1 MSIQNFNILDCTLRD
16 GGYYN
21 KWNFSH
27 SFVKNYLSTQNKI
40 GTDIIEIG
48 FRKLLKNEKNSEFG
62 DYLFSNTSVLKKINI
77 NKNSFKV
84 SVMID
89 LSDYLDDKNYKN
101 LDKLFND
108 EYRKYV
114 SIVRIACSYED
125 MHHLPKIIKAIKS
138 RGFKVCVNLMK
149 FTLLDKIQI
158 YNFFNSLKNLK
169 VDIFYLADSFGNCTP
184 LELSNICKYL
194 IKKKIDIK
202 KFGFHAHNNLGLAFK
217 NSLTAIKYGFC
228 IIDTSVM
235 GMGRGAGNLKLEDF
249 IKLKTEPQSKLE
261 RIKNFNNKFMNPL
274 KKKFNWGSSDIYK
287 FSAKNSIHPTY
298 VQRLL
303 EEKKFESND
312 INQIMHFLKKKKASK
327 FDTSIFDNFFF
338 KKVQVTK
345 KNFFLTN
352 YKKALICADND
363 NKKKLIK
370 NFDNSYLRCSL
381 NLLKKIPMSHIDCIF
396 QCNPFRIFTEFSLI
410 SSLKKIIITP
420 PQNSNPKK
428 KRLKKN
434 IFFYNITKSL
444 KPSIQSTNC
453 SYNKNFVFYYALS
466 FLVSN
471 KFEEINI
478 LNIEHTN
485 QNDKIVKDV
494 KLMIKKLNLNTKII
508 Y

>member
-1 MSIQNFNILDCTLRD
+1 MPIQNFNILDCTLRD

-21 KWNFSH
+21 KWNFSDD
-27 SFVKNYLSTQNKI
+27 FVKNYLGTQNKV
-40 GTDIIEIG
+40 GTDIVEIG
-48 FRKLLKNEKNSEFG
+48 FRKLLENENNNEFG
-62 DYLFSNTSVLKKINI
+62 KYLFSNTSILKKINI
-77 NKNSFKV
+77 NKNAFKV

-89 LSDYLDDKNYKN
+89 LSDYLDHKNYNN
-101 LDKLFND
+101 LDKLFNA

-125 MHHLPKIIKAIKS
+125 MHYLPKIIKAIKS

-169 VDIFYLADSFGNCTP
+169 ADVFYLADSFGNCTP
-184 LELSNICKYL
+184 TGLSNICKYL
-194 IKKKIDIK
+194 IKKKINIK
-202 KFGFHAHNNLGLAFK
+202 KFGFHAHNNLGLALE

-249 IKLKTEPQSKLE
+249 IKYRIDPKQKLK
-261 RIKNFNNKFMNPL
+261 RIKNFNNKFMIPL

-298 VQRLL
+298 VQRIL
-303 EEKKFESND
+303 EEKKFKSND
-312 INQIMHFLKKKKASK
+312 INQIMNFLKKKKASK

-338 KKVQVTK
+338 KKVKVPK
-345 KNFFLTN
+345 KKIFLTD
-352 YKKALICADND
+352 YKKAVICVDND
-363 NKKKLIK
+363 NKKELIK
-370 NFDNSYLRCSL
+370 NFDDTYLKCSL

-420 PQNSNPKK
+420 SQNSDLKK
-428 KRLKKN
+428 KKSKKN
-434 IFFYNITKSL
+434 IFFYNIAKSL
-444 KPSIQSTNC
+444 RQSIKSTSC
-453 SYNKNFVFYYALS
+453 TYNKNFVLYYALS
-466 FLVSN
+466 FLASN
-471 KFEEINI
+471 KFEKINI
-478 LNIEHTN
+478 LNIEHTD
-485 QNDKIVKDV
+485 QNDNIVKDI
-494 KLMIKKLNLNTKII
+494 KLIIKKLNLNTKII

>member
-21 KWNFSH
+21 KWNFSYG
-27 SFVKNYLSTQNKI
+27 FVKNYLVTQNKI
-40 GTDIIEIG
+40 GTDIVEIG
-48 FRKLLKNEKNSEFG
+48 FRKLLKNEKNNEFG
-62 DYLFSNTSVLKKINI
+62 NYLFCNTSILKKINI
-77 NKNSFKV
+77 NKNTFKV

-89 LSDYLDDKNYKN
+89 LSDYLDHKSFNN
-101 LDKLFND
+101 LDKLFNAK
-108 EYRKYV
+108 YRKYV
-114 SIVRIACSYED
+114 SIVRIASSYED

-149 FTLLDKIQI
+149 FTLLNKIEI

-184 LELSNICKYL
+184 VGLSNICKYL
-194 IKKKIDIK
+194 IKKKINIK
-202 KFGFHAHNNLGLAFK
+202 KFGFHAHNNLDLALK

-228 IIDTSVM
+228 TIDTSIM

-249 IKLKTEPQSKLE
+249 IKSGIQSKFKLKK
-261 RIKNFNNKFMNPL
+261 IKNFNNRFMIPL
-274 KKKFNWGSSDIYK
+274 KKKFNWGSSDLYK

-303 EEKKFESND
+303 EEKKFKSSD
-312 INQIMHFLKKKKASK
+312 INRIMNFLKRKKASK
-327 FDTSIFDNFFF
+327 FDTNIFDNFFF
-338 KKVQVTK
+338 KKVKITKK
-345 KNFFLTN
+345 KNFFTN

-363 NKKKLIK
+363 NKKGLIK
-370 NFDNSYLRCSL
+370 NFDNTYLKCSL
-381 NLLKKIPMSHIDCIF
+381 NLLKKIPMNNIDCIF

-410 SSLKKIIITP
+410 SGLKKIIITP
-420 PQNSNPKK
+420 PQNSGFKK
-428 KRLKKN
+428 KQLKKN
-434 IFFYNITKSL
+434 VSFYNITKSFR
-444 KPSIQSTNC
+444 PSIQSTSC
-453 SYNKNFVFYYALS
+453 AYNKNFVFYYALS

-485 QNDKIVKDV
+485 QNDKIVEDV
-494 KLMIKKLNLNTKII
+494 KSIIKKSNLNTKII